1 MLSITLARNVSVAVY
16 IVQQVFHVLARLH
29 SDTCGNI
36 LNLTKCELDGFDFL
50 FANKDA
56 SSL

>member
-1 MLSITLARNVSVAVY
+1 MSLYILLA
-16 IVQQVFHVLARLH
+16 IFHVLAKLH
-29 SDTCGNI
+29 SDTCRKF

-50 FANKDA
+50 LANKDA